1 MPSIHSSKAKKYTT
15 NNKTKTNIK
24 TKKTKKNKSN
34 NNQIISSGGGV
45 FSITPKKYTNISYG
59 KSKTNY
65 ITKELTCSQCKDN
78 VFRHHKALHNSRL
91 RAVVLDSD
99 VLDKKYNIFVCNQCG
114 FMMNYSGSI
123 KYDKTKIEKN

>member
-1 MPSIHSSKAKKYTT
+1 MYKHSKKSSKSLQQLSLD
-15 NNKTKTNIK
+15 NNSGKTRK
-24 TKKTKKNKSN
+24 TKK
-34 NNQIISSGGGV
+34 QLLLSGGGV
-45 FSITPKKYTNISYG
+45 FAITPKTYTNISYG

-65 ITKELTCSQCKDN
+65 ITKELTCSQCKHN
-78 VFRHHKALHNSRL
+78 VFKHHHALHNSRL

-99 VLDKKYNIFVCNQCG
+99 VLDKKYNIFVCTQCG

>member
-1 MPSIHSSKAKKYTT
+1 MPSIHSSKAKKYNTNT

-114 FMMNYSGSI
+114 FMMNYSGDITYTSN
-123 KYDKTKIEKN
+123 K